1 MILFW
6 NLLLLLFFL
15 FYIYKISSIEEGY
28 LKLLILIALS
38 LSTIALSLWFHYIIC
53 GWIILL
59 IYFILYIIFYDREPL
74 SIAKISSLVL
84 TAVPIIVLY
93 ILKLFPINLTHYLIF
108 EILFLACHVIM
119 SKHRNYNDFL
129 SNALISLIFGILIFT
144 TIKLYSEGYSLYI
157 FLLSFCIF
165 ILLEKALTSYHSA
178 FIKNSRSFQQHLL
191 ENQYKEIKSIYLDM
205 RGWRHD
211 YHNHIQ
217 TMKAYIAL
225 NEIQSLACYLN
236 ELENNLSEI
245 DAYVK
250 SGNIMVDAILN
261 SKISLALKEHIKI
274 TCTAEIPEEI
284 NINDID
290 LCVILG
296 NILDN
301 ATEAAVK
308 IAPEKR
314 FLRIYMTILKK
325 QLYISVQNSARE
337 ELSFNEKN
345 YISTKRGNHGLGMKR
360 VSLLVDKYNGYL
372 NLQNEAGIFACEIT
386 LPLINATHDKNRTI
400 GEENNSLQV

>member
-59 IYFILYIIFYDREPL
+59 IYFILYIIFYDRESL

-84 TAVPIIVLY
+84 IAVPIMVLY

-108 EILFLACHVIM
+108 EILFLACHLIM
-119 SKHRNYNDFL
+119 SKHRNYNDFFN
-129 SNALISLIFGILIFT
+129 NALISLIFGILIIA

-261 SKISLALKEHIKI
+261 SKISLTLKEHIKI

-337 ELSFNEKN
+337 ALSFNEKN

-386 LPLINATHDKNRTI
+386 LPLINTTHDKNRTI